1 VSAEDARRLADAG
14 ACHLFNVRVSKCGGL
29 INSAR
34 VREIGLRAGI
44 GCMLGAQ
51 VGETALLSA
60 AGRHFGTRCEDV
72 RFFEGSY
79 GKLLLEEDIGV
90 QDLTVGREGAGAALD
105 GPGIGVD
112 VDEEKLARFV
122 TARETVRASGP

>member
-1 VSAEDARRLADAG
+1 MPVIVDESLVSAEDARRLADAG
-14 ACHLFNVRVSKCGGL
+14 ACHVFNVRISKCGGL
-29 INSAR
+29 LESAR

-60 AGRHFGTRCEDV
+60 AGRHFGTRCEGV

-79 GKLLLEEDIGV
+79 GKIARGGHRV

-105 GPGIGVD
+105 GPG
-112 VDEEKLARFV
+112 
-122 TARETVRASGP
+122 TAGTR